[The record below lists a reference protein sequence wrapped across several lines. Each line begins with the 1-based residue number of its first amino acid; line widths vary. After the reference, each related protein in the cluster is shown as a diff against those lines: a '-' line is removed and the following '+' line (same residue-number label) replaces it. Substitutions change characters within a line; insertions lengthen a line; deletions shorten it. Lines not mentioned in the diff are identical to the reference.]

1 MKKFQKTVDNLLL
14 FSYIYTKGIKGI
26 QMENN
31 NLESTLLLVNLMM
44 SVDRAFDE
52 LELLLEDEPYFIDD
66 EDADEFFEVATEF
79 DYMKEAFTIWRN
91 RYVKDHYVD
100 LLEIDTIANNLDF
113 IRHYIESINKLF

>member
-1 MKKFQKTVDNLLL
+1 
-14 FSYIYTKGIKGI
+14 
-26 QMENN
+26 MENN

>member
-1 MKKFQKTVDNLLL
+1 
-14 FSYIYTKGIKGI
+14 
-26 QMENN
+26 MENN

-66 EDADEFFEVATEF
+66 KDADEFFEVATEF